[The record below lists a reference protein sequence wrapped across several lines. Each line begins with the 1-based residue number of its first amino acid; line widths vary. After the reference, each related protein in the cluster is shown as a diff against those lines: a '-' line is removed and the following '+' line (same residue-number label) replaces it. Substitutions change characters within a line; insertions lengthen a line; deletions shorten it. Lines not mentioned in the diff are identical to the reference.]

1 MTHKRQTGFTLI
13 ELMIVVAVVG
23 ILAAIAY
30 PSYSE
35 SVLKGKRAQG
45 RTALAEL
52 MQQQERYM
60 TQMNCYLA
68 FTTAFSGGV
77 ATATAVAGVAPCGA
91 APNSV
96 PFKIASGD
104 NAAPAYYL
112 SAGSCP
118 AASGVVLALTECV
131 QLTATPVG
139 TDGRVGTLSI
149 TSAGSKTCTP
159 PSGGTQPPQAV
170 CWP

>member
-1 MTHKRQTGFTLI
+1 MTQKRQTGFTLI

-68 FTTAFSGGV
+68 FTTVYSGGV
-77 ATATAVAGVAPCGA
+77 ATATAVAGVAPCSTA
-91 APNSV
+91 INPV

-112 SAGSCP
+112 SAGVCP
-118 AASGVVLALTECV
+118 PTAGVTLAMTECV
-131 QLTATPVG
+131 QLTAAPVG
-139 TDGRVGTLSI
+139 SDSRVGTLSM
-149 TSAGSKTCTP
+149 TSAGSKTCTAP
-159 PSGGTQPPQAV
+159 VGGTQPPLAV